1 MRIGLITGG
10 GDSPGCNSAIRAVV
24 RRGIYG
30 GHVIVAFEDGW
41 LGVLEGRTRE
51 LSHHDVSKVLYVG
64 GTMLGTSRTNP
75 FKVDGGPEQCLKS
88 FEAER
93 IDALIVIGGD
103 DTNGVAHR
111 LAEHGVSAVGIP
123 QTIDNDIPGTDY
135 SLGFDSA
142 VNIVMEAIDR
152 LHTTAESHHRVLVCE
167 VMGRDAGWLAL
178 YGGLAGGA
186 DAMIL
191 PERKFD
197 LDEVVDIIRRRH
209 AAGKRDSIVAIA
221 EGATPREGQKI
232 TITHEVDAFGH
243 ARLGGVGEMV
253 ASEIQERSGFETRVV
268 ILGHLQRG
276 GAASAFDRI
285 LATRFG
291 VKAVELCEAG
301 EFDRMVVIRGMEVT
315 SMPLGDALGA
325 TRTVPDDIVRVAE
338 LVM

>member
-253 ASEIQERSGFETRVV
+253 AREIQERSGFETRVV

>member
-191 PERKFD
+191 PEKKFD

-253 ASEIQERSGFETRVV
+253 AREIQERSGFETRVV

-315 SMPLGDALGA
+315 SIPLGDALGA

>member
-24 RRGIYG
+24 RRGVYG
-30 GHVIVAFEDGW
+30 GHVIVGFCDGW
-41 LGVLEGRTRE
+41 LGVMEGRTRE
-51 LSHHDVSKVLYVG
+51 LSRDDVSRILFVG

-75 FKVDGGPEQCLKS
+75 FKIDGGPEQCLKS
-88 FEAER
+88 LAANR
-93 IDALIVIGGD
+93 IDALITIGGD

-111 LAEHGVSAVGIP
+111 LGEHGVRTVGIP

-135 SLGFDSA
+135 TLGFDSA

-152 LHTTAESHHRVLVCE
+152 LQTTAESHHRVLVCE

-186 DAMIL
+186 DAIIL
-191 PERKFD
+191 PENKFD
-197 LDEVVDIIRRRH
+197 LDKVVDTIKHRH
-209 AAGKRDSIVAIA
+209 AAGKRHSIVAIA
-221 EGATPREGQKI
+221 EGAEPQEGQKI
-232 TITHEVDAFGH
+232 TLTHETDAFGH

-253 ASEIQERSGFETRVV
+253 AQEIQQRSGFETRTV

-301 EFDRMVVIRGMEVT
+301 EFGRMVAVRGMEVT
-315 SMPLGDALGA
+315 SIPLADALGA
-325 TRTVPDDIVRVAE
+325 TRTVPEDIIRVAE

>member
-1 MRIGLITGG
+1 MRIGLLTGG

-24 RRGIYG
+24 RRGVYG
-30 GHVIVAFEDGW
+30 GHAIVGFCDGW
-41 LGVLEGRTRE
+41 LGVMEGRTRE
-51 LSHHDVSKVLYVG
+51 LSRDDVSRILFVG

-75 FKVDGGPEQCLKS
+75 FKIEGGPERCLKTLV
-88 FEAER
+88 ANR
-93 IDALIVIGGD
+93 IDALITIGGD

-111 LAEHGVSAVGIP
+111 LAEHGVKAVGIP
-123 QTIDNDIPGTDY
+123 QTIDNDLPGTDY
-135 SLGFDSA
+135 TLGFDSA

-167 VMGRDAGWLAL
+167 IMGRDAGWLAL

-186 DAMIL
+186 DAIIL
-191 PERKFD
+191 PENKFD
-197 LDEVVDIIRRRH
+197 LDQVVDIIRHRH
-209 AAGKRDSIVAIA
+209 AAGKRHSIVAIA
-221 EGATPREGQKI
+221 EGAEPQEGQKI
-232 TITHEVDAFGH
+232 TLTHETDAFGH

-253 ASEIQERSGFETRVV
+253 AREIQERSGFETRVV

-301 EFDRMVVIRGMEVT
+301 EFGRMVAIRGMEVT
-315 SMPLGDALGA
+315 SIPLADALGA
-325 TRTVPDDIVRVAE
+325 TRTVPEDIIRVAE

>member
-1 MRIGLITGG
+1 MRIGLLTGG

-24 RRGIYG
+24 RRGTYG
-30 GHVIVAFEDGW
+30 GHVIVGFEDGW

-51 LSHHDVSKVLYVG
+51 LSHDDVSKVLYVG

-88 FEAER
+88 LEAER

-111 LAEHGVSAVGIP
+111 LAEHGVRAVGIP

-191 PERKFD
+191 PEKKFD
-197 LDEVVDIIRRRH
+197 LDELVDTIRRRH

-232 TITHEVDAFGH
+232 TLTHETDAFGH

-253 ASEIQERSGFETRVV
+253 AREIQERSGFETRVV

-291 VKAVELCEAG
+291 SAAWRSPASRWATPLAAPAPSPT
-301 EFDRMVVIRGMEVT
+301 T
-315 SMPLGDALGA
+315 SSGW
-325 TRTVPDDIVRVAE
+325 RNW
-338 LVM
+338 